1 MSCGKLV
8 RDKIPDIIRSNGEI
22 PVCRTLDHNEIK
34 KFLFIKLMEEYQ
46 EVQQAYFEYQ
56 QNTIDKDSMV
66 KNVIEELAD
75 LLEVIVSLG
84 ALEGIEEEEIIY
96 LSRGEEYVGPKD
108 KLDCWATLSKTIRY
122 IVRYRIIHQT
132 NYINLVGSIRYL
144 ATSIGLKE
152 HDVLMTMAK
161 KREER
166 GGFTKGIYLDNV
178 IKKEYTK

>member
-1 MSCGKLV
+1 MSYGKLV

-22 PVCRTLDHNEIK
+22 PICRTLNHNEIK
-34 KFLFIKLMEEYQ
+34 THLFMKLMEEYQ
-46 EVQQAYFEYQ
+46 EVQQACFEYQ
-56 QNTIDKDSMV
+56 QNTIDKDSTV

-96 LSRGEEYVGPKD
+96 LSREEEYVGSKD
-108 KLDCWATLSKTIRY
+108 NLDFLTALGTTVKRVTHIHEIR
-122 IVRYRIIHQT
+122 RID
-132 NYINLVGSIRYL
+132 YINLVGMIRYL
-144 ATSIGLKE
+144 ATSIGLEE

-178 IKKEYTK
+178 IKKEYTR